1 MESVEFEEIFAVD
14 SGTVLVRIGA
24 NTSEKVL
31 RPGIRQN
38 SLITTSLIRILWNN
52 TPKCSDPTA

>member
-1 MESVEFEEIFAVD
+1 MESIEFEEIFAVG
-14 SGTVLVRIGA
+14 SGTILVRIGP
-24 NTSEKVL
+24 NTSEKIL

-38 SLITTSLIRILWNN
+38 SLIAANLIRILWNN